1 MLLKNFD
8 YTVKVILSITIF
20 SMKTFTLQ
28 QEEEI
33 KEVIKDFLKNVRDLM
48 WKDANL
54 NANIRNLILDVI
66 RDAKLSWELD
76 RIL

>member
-66 RDAKLSWELD
+66 RDAKLS
-76 RIL
+76 

>member
-1 MLLKNFD
+1 LLLKNFD

-66 RDAKLSWELD
+66 RDAKLS
-76 RIL
+76 

>member
-1 MLLKNFD
+1 
-8 YTVKVILSITIF
+8 
-20 SMKTFTLQ
+20 MKTFTLQ

>member
-1 MLLKNFD
+1 
-8 YTVKVILSITIF
+8 
-20 SMKTFTLQ
+20 MKTFTLQ

-66 RDAKLSWELD
+66 RDAKLS
-76 RIL
+76 